1 MSHDATDHAGHDL
14 NRRDMLS
21 TMSTIAAGAFLLPP
35 HVGEAVRHAYVAM
48 VEVLETGV
56 AYRPKN
62 FTPQEWG
69 TVRLLVNYI
78 IPRDRHSGSALDA
91 GVPEFMDAMLGLEP
105 KLVARHRDGLAW
117 LDTECTNRFKKTFT
131 DSTDAERR
139 QVLDDI
145 AWPARAPEA
154 MASGVTWFN
163 TFRDFTASGYYTS
176 KIGIFDIGYRGNT
189 GLAEWKGCPPAAV
202 RRAVRGQ

>member
-1 MSHDATDHAGHDL
+1 MSDDTTDKAMPDL
-14 NRRDMLS
+14 SRRDMLS
-21 TMSTIAAGAFLLPP
+21 TMGSIAAGAFLLPP
-35 HVGEAVRHAYVAM
+35 HVGEAMRHAYAALA
-48 VEVLETGV
+48 EVQSTGV

-62 FTPQEWG
+62 FTVPEWD
-69 TVRLLVNYI
+69 TVRLLVNYL

-117 LDTECTNRFKKTFT
+117 LNTECTNRFNKTFA

-145 AWPARAPEA
+145 AWPAKAPA
-154 MASGVTWFN
+154 AVASGVTWFN
-163 TFRDFTASGYYTS
+163 SFRDFTASGYYTS

-202 RRAVRGQ
+202 RHAMRGQ